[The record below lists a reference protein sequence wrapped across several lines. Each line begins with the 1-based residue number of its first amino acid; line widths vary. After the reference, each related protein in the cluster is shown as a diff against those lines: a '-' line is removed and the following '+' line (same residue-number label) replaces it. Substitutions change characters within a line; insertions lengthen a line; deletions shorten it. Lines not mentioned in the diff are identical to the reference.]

1 MQRHSSSAKEI
12 SFIVQSK
19 CVNTKVG
26 QIICFPMFL
35 IFLIQ
40 YFPLSIGNGNKQP
53 LLAENKIIK
62 QKQTVNVFL
71 FCVRGYKGVTVNITW
86 NKLTKCM
93 YNNKRII
100 QYFMNERNQACWICA
115 ITVTLYVQSLPGRKE
130 KDFSPCRL
138 FPFLRRGLCKRNKS
152 LSQAKLMVGRR
163 RHSTG
168 PDKFN
173 EMKSGAWHT
182 RERERERNWQTN
194 YSTTRSLSIKWEKTC
209 R

>member
-1 MQRHSSSAKEI
+1 
-12 SFIVQSK
+12 
-19 CVNTKVG
+19 
-26 QIICFPMFL
+26 
-35 IFLIQ
+35 
-40 YFPLSIGNGNKQP
+40 
-53 LLAENKIIK
+53 
-62 QKQTVNVFL
+62 
-71 FCVRGYKGVTVNITW
+71 
-86 NKLTKCM
+86 M

-182 RERERERNWQTN
+182 RERERERETGRQTTPPPAVSRSN
-194 YSTTRSLSIKWEKTC
+194 ERKPVGKNNVRWPTRKVMTKQLN
-209 R
+209 

>member
-1 MQRHSSSAKEI
+1 
-12 SFIVQSK
+12 
-19 CVNTKVG
+19 
-26 QIICFPMFL
+26 
-35 IFLIQ
+35 
-40 YFPLSIGNGNKQP
+40 
-53 LLAENKIIK
+53 
-62 QKQTVNVFL
+62 
-71 FCVRGYKGVTVNITW
+71 
-86 NKLTKCM
+86 M

-100 QYFMNERNQACWICA
+100 QYFMNERNQTCWICA

-182 RERERERNWQTN
+182 REREREREKLADKLLHHPQ
-194 YSTTRSLSIKWEKTC
+194 SLDQMRENLSVKIMSGGPHAK
-209 R
+209 